1 MWAHLVLPQF
11 MVNNIVLILKNVET
25 NLEEFGKLLKI
36 TQLLNGCT
44 KIQIHGYWQPKC
56 TKLQSRKPLLQYTSQ
71 FSWFL
76 LFLSSSTC
84 LLSQSP
90 NLYL

>member
-11 MVNNIVLILKNVET
+11 MVNNIVLLLKNVET

-44 KIQIHGYWQPKC
+44 KIQIHGY
-56 TKLQSRKPLLQYTSQ
+56 
-71 FSWFL
+71 
-76 LFLSSSTC
+76 
-84 LLSQSP
+84 
-90 NLYL
+90 